1 MQKRAIPAF
10 TARLRFWSDRGLSPD
25 EVGFAAVHG
34 NASDMTAVD
43 AALSHKTRVLGVT
56 VFKVDK
62 IMHGIELGAVGMA
75 GQVRTWGT
83 ESFLSELLNDLV
95 GRGFEAW
102 LSADHGNTEAT
113 GIGSPKEGVLS
124 ETKGERCRVYSS
136 PVLREEFAKDFPD
149 AVSWEHPAL
158 PKDYC
163 CLLAPAG
170 RAFTQEGHTI
180 ICHGGISIDEVVVPF
195 VQITRREERY

>member
-1 MQKRAIPAF
+1 MRQ
-10 TARLRFWSDRGLSPD
+10 
-25 EVGFAAVHG
+25 
-34 NASDMTAVD
+34 AVD
-43 AALSHKTRVLGVT
+43 
-56 VFKVDK
+56 
-62 IMHGIELGAVGMA
+62 GIERD
-75 GQVRTWGT
+75 VRTWGT